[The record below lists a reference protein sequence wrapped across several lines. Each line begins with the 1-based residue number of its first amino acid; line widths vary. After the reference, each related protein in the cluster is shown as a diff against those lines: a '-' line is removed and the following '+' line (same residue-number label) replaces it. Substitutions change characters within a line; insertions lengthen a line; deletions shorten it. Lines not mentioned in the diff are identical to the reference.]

1 MIPTPGCGIGERMNR
16 CALLFLFAAV
26 FGSWISAPNAL
37 GQEKTSTVR
46 VHTPGPSI
54 LSLPFRIAEEEGFY
68 KEEGLNVEFIT
79 MATGAGVQALIAGN
93 VDASQILGLTLRA
106 AINHG
111 APLKI
116 AMVFND
122 RPTYWLT
129 TTKEI
134 TSFDDLRGK
143 IVASSSPGASS
154 DALLQRLLEKH
165 GLVPRKDVTI
175 VYIGGSSVA
184 YQALVRGSVPAAVL
198 VSPFEAL
205 AQQAGFREL
214 ADFGKEELGP
224 FLGGGVSVS
233 DKFLRERPNTV
244 ARLIRAT
251 WRGLRVLKTNRKLSS
266 SILSKFLNLR
276 PDVAESVY
284 DATLPSFTQN
294 GFNSEEWQAKVLE
307 YETGRADKSLIQ
319 KTFDFSMVR
328 SLK

>member
-1 MIPTPGCGIGERMNR
+1 MT
-16 CALLFLFAAV
+16 V
-26 FGSWISAPNAL
+26 AL
-37 GQEKTSTVR
+37 GQETSTVK

-68 KEEGLNVEFIT
+68 KQEKLDAEFIT
-79 MATGAGVQALIAGN
+79 MSTGAGIQALIAGN

-106 AINHG
+106 AINRG

-129 TTKEI
+129 TAKEI

-198 VSPFEAL
+198 VPPFQAL

-214 ADFGKEELGP
+214 SDFSKEELGP

-233 DKFLRERPNTV
+233 DKFLRERPNII
-244 ARLIRAT
+244 APFIRAT
-251 WRGLRVLKTNRKLSS
+251 WRGLRVLKTDRKVSV

-276 PDVAESVY
+276 PDIAESVY
-284 DATLPSFTQN
+284 EATLPSFTDY
-294 GFNSEEWQAKVLE
+294 GFNSEDWQAKVLE
-307 YETGRADKSLIQ
+307 YETGRSDRSLIQ
-319 KTFDFSMVR
+319 KTFDFSIVR